1 MIEPPL
7 VSVITI
13 FLDEERFLEEAI
25 DSVLTQTYGQWELL
39 LVDDGSSDGSTAI
52 AIRAAR
58 RHPGRVRYLEH
69 PGHRNRGMSS
79 SRNLGLA
86 HAAGEFVAL
95 LDADDVWP
103 ATVLERQVAALSARP
118 SVGMTYGPSRWWYG
132 WTGEPADLQ
141 RDVVDFIDGRG
152 VPADATYPPPTL
164 LTQLLLDGGCVPCP
178 CSILLRRAV
187 LEAAGGFEDAFTGLY
202 EDQVLVA
209 KMSLAAPVFVSDEW
223 LGLYRQHEQSC
234 CAVGA
239 RTGADTS
246 ARRQYLEWLRQYLD
260 TNRVAN
266 RALRTAWETAWR
278 GLEAPA

>member
-1 MIEPPL
+1 MIERPL

-39 LVDDGSSDGSTAI
+39 LVDDGSSDGSTEI

-58 RHPGRVRYLEH
+58 RDPGRVRYLEH

-86 HAAGEFVAL
+86 HAAGEFIAL

-103 ATVLERQVAALSARP
+103 ARVLERQVAALSARP

-141 RDVVDFIDGRG
+141 RDVVDFTDGRG

-209 KMSLAAPVFVSDEW
+209 KMSLAAPVFVSAEW

-239 RTGADTS
+239 RTGADRL

-260 TNRVAN
+260 TNRIAN
-266 RALRTAWETAWR
+266 RPLRAAWETAWR
-278 GLEAPA
+278 GLEVLA